1 MAPSTTI
8 STSSD
13 QQHSQTT
20 NLQGSGWPAQ
30 SPSSE
35 EFDQF
40 GGLDFLPALTGDPN
54 EEDGDS
60 SGLSNDTTDVHNR
73 DKANKIV
80 RFLLEYADKDLL
92 SQALHV
98 GPEVRGQGSR
108 KRRRQAEDE
117 DVQAT
122 LSSREENNRNA
133 EAIEV
138 RIVRIS
144 MPLS

>member
-20 NLQGSGWPAQ
+20 NLQGSGWPVQ

-35 EFDQF
+35 EFDQL
-40 GGLDFLPALTGDPN
+40 GGLDFLPALIGDPD

-98 GPEVRGQGSR
+98 GPEVRGQESR